1 MSKVLEVLE
10 TERLLAIKEELTSTN
25 YNQLKSKLAELG
37 AVEAWQ
43 QGEKKEII
51 IAKALQIIEGS
62 KKDLESNLDVSDTVK
77 TEVQDKEEKTF
88 VDPVINSEI
97 EVIKDISSKELPV
110 VEVKKKEVEVISYN
124 EDDPRNYVSEL
135 TQNVSLE
142 DLEKNLARIQLLM
155 KGSNNF
161 HKMILLEKSKQI
173 EEKIKEL
180 IKNAKA

>member
-10 TERLLAIKEELTSTN
+10 VERLLAIKEELISTN
-25 YNQLKSKLAELG
+25 YNQLKSKLTELG
-37 AVEAWQ
+37 VVEAWQ

-51 IAKALQIIEGS
+51 ITKALQIIEDS
-62 KKDLESNLDVSDTVK
+62 KKDLAFNLGNTDTIK
-77 TEVQDKEEKTF
+77 TEVQEEKENTF
-88 VDPVINSEI
+88 VEPIINYETEAIVDTSR
-97 EVIKDISSKELPV
+97 KELPV
-110 VEVKKKEVEVISYN
+110 EEVQKKEVEVISYN
-124 EDDPRNYVSEL
+124 DEDPRNYVSEL

-155 KGSNNF
+155 QGSNNF